1 MYSWRADN
9 LFCSM
14 NEKLIRVAPLIHL
27 VSVSIGKL
35 EAAGESRTNSMYDS
49 FSWKKASQC
58 KLLL

>member
-49 FSWKKASQC
+49 FS
-58 KLLL
+58 